1 MICKRIKP
9 ITELSKYIKEY
20 LILHVLFDTGAAAP
34 VKSYPVNP
42 EEGMTFHVKG
52 SLYAESPELGIS
64 ETRAQTVIFGQPESR
79 QNLYL
84 SHEFLMVHI
93 RFQPGGLFKLLQI
106 PMTEFVHKNID
117 AELVLGHDIRE
128 VHNQL
133 ANAGDYNSMP
143 MILDGFF
150 KRKLNTIKQDI
161 QPVDAIGQAILN
173 NPQGFNLEKTASHAC
188 LSHRQFEKRFVQQIG
203 ITPKHFARIC
213 RFYQAFEMKEFH
225 PNYSW
230 LRVAMETGYN
240 DYQHLVKDFKQFAG
254 TTPNTLLQESANNPE
269 RRLDIATDFR
279 GV

>member
-93 RFQPGGLFKLLQI
+93 RFQPGGLFKLIASNIIHIYLSAVSLNVGTYNMNMR
-106 PMTEFVHKNID
+106 MT
-117 AELVLGHDIRE
+117 
-128 VHNQL
+128 
-133 ANAGDYNSMP
+133 
-143 MILDGFF
+143 
-150 KRKLNTIKQDI
+150 
-161 QPVDAIGQAILN
+161 
-173 NPQGFNLEKTASHAC
+173 
-188 LSHRQFEKRFVQQIG
+188 
-203 ITPKHFARIC
+203 
-213 RFYQAFEMKEFH
+213 
-225 PNYSW
+225 
-230 LRVAMETGYN
+230 
-240 DYQHLVKDFKQFAG
+240 
-254 TTPNTLLQESANNPE
+254 
-269 RRLDIATDFR
+269 
-279 GV
+279 